1 LAEALKRIHLIGGRL
16 ETEPVEDEGY
26 KFGYLHFFS
35 EIYSLIISFFLNFA
49 LVTVGDG
56 CWVLG
61 VGGQQDKPLSPN
73 THHPTPN
80 ILQS

>member
-1 LAEALKRIHLIGGRL
+1 LAEALERVHLVGGWL

-49 LVTVGDG
+49 LVNRNGHRSASDF
-56 CWVLG
+56 
-61 VGGQQDKPLSPN
+61 PY
-73 THHPTPN
+73 
-80 ILQS
+80 